1 MILLIALVV
10 IVYLIVGYLI
20 TLKAL
25 KDNSVNDASDFWFIT
40 CFWLPVM
47 VAWMLSYIVR
57 GVLYTPVR
65 IANWHMN
72 KFKPKSKIKI
82 SPQPPRKP

>member
-40 CFWLPVM
+40 CFWLPVI
-47 VAWMLSYIVR
+47 VAWIFYYAIN
-57 GVLYTPVR
+57 GALYAPKRV
-65 IANWHMN
+65 ANWHVK
-72 KFKPKSKIKI
+72 KFKPKPKIL
-82 SPQPPRKP
+82 SSSYKP